1 MRAAAAAGAAKASGR
16 LSRLTRAQHAKL
28 TTLVVSGG
36 GMKGV
41 ASFGAVV
48 ALRRAGALR
57 HVSTVVGTSAG
68 ALVAA
73 ALAVGRARASLV
85 DELAVVQ
92 YAPDLDL
99 DNVLDNVRTGFG
111 LDNGRNLDEWIR
123 RILGDE
129 AYTFRRVRD
138 EHGVRLV
145 VCATNVNQRRA
156 EYFGPDTNPDMD
168 VALALRM
175 SCSIPLCLSA
185 VRHEGTLYVD
195 GAVSDNFP
203 LEWAATHGDG
213 GRTLGVAFKPRA
225 SHPAHTLEAYVGAL
239 VECSTRRNY
248 AASKLPAGAHV
259 LELDTGA
266 NSAFDF
272 RMSRRRLR
280 GLFASGARQARA
292 WLKKTE

>member
-1 MRAAAAAGAAKASGR
+1 
-16 LSRLTRAQHAKL
+16 
-28 TTLVVSGG
+28 
-36 GMKGV
+36 MKGV

-48 ALRRAGALR
+48 ALKRAGALR

-73 ALAVGRARASLV
+73 ALAVGRARSSLV
-85 DELAVVQ
+85 DELSEAK
-92 YAPDLDL
+92 YAPDFD
-99 DNVLDNVRTGFG
+99 LDNVRTGFG
-111 LDNGRNLDEWIR
+111 LDSGRHLDRWIR

-129 AYTFRRVRD
+129 AYTFQRIQD
-138 EHGVRLV
+138 EHGMRLV
-145 VCATNVNQRRA
+145 VCATNVNRRGP
-156 EYFGPDTNPDMD
+156 EYFGPDTSPDMD

-175 SCSIPLCLSA
+175 SCSIPLCFSA
-185 VRHEGTLYVD
+185 VRHADSLYVD

-203 LEWAATHGDG
+203 LEWAATHHG
-213 GRTLGVAFKPRA
+213 GETMTLGIAFKPRA
-225 SHPAHTLEAYVGAL
+225 SHPARTLEAYVGAL

-248 AASKLPAGAHV
+248 AARLPRGAHV

-272 RMSRRRLR
+272 TMSRRRLR

>member
-1 MRAAAAAGAAKASGR
+1 
-16 LSRLTRAQHAKL
+16 
-28 TTLVVSGG
+28 
-36 GMKGV
+36 MKGV

-48 ALRRAGALR
+48 ALKRAGALR

-73 ALAVGRARASLV
+73 AVAVGRARASLV
-85 DELAVVQ
+85 DELAAAE
-92 YAPDLDL
+92 YAPDVDL
-99 DNVLDNVRTGFG
+99 ENVRTGFG
-111 LDNGRNLDEWIR
+111 LDSGRHLDQWIR
-123 RILGDE
+123 RILGGE
-129 AYTFRRVRD
+129 AYTFQQIRD

-145 VCATNVNQRRA
+145 VCATNVNRRRP
-156 EYFGPDTNPDMD
+156 EYFGPDTSPDMD
-168 VALALRM
+168 VAVALRM
-175 SCSIPLCLSA
+175 SCSIPLCFAA
-185 VRHEGTLYVD
+185 VRHDGSLYVD

-203 LEWAATHGDG
+203 LEWATRNGDG
-213 GRTLGVAFKPRA
+213 GRALGIAFKPRA
-225 SHPAHTLEAYVGAL
+225 SHPSHTLEAYVGAL

-248 AASKLPAGAHV
+248 HSANKLPGGAHV

-272 RMSRRRLR
+272 TMSRRRLR